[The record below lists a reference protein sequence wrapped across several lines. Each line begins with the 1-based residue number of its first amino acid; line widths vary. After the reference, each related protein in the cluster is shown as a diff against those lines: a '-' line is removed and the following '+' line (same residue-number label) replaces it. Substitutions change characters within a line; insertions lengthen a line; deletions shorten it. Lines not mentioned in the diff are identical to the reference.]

1 MGLEFKAYQLC
12 ITEQNDAATGGQTH
26 PEEGDLHDLN
36 DQVVNEENRRW
47 GVQIDT

>member
-12 ITEQNDAATGGQTH
+12 ITEENDAATGGQTH
-26 PEEGDLHDLN
+26 PEGDLHDLN
-36 DQVVNEENRRW
+36 DPVVNEENWKW